1 MACLVAQSLVLAR
14 GKDSRMASDCVK
26 CKANKTSASDPKRGK
41 SISSSFGALISIHFD
56 NEIKT
61 SNIQIVHSVQVRS
74 IFDSFSATTYNTIF
88 HAAALEW
95 TLDFSLFLIFFF
107 FGKDFS
113 NSSGTVLLFALVHWV
128 AAEISLSSSCCQ
140 CMDDKGNGLNGS
152 QSDPEKYAK
161 LQRKAES
168 PEIYCIPREAE
179 LQLCRVARWRCHT
192 EGIKWDRVLLKNFSS
207 ECF

>member
-26 CKANKTSASDPKRGK
+26 CKASKTSASDPKRGK

-95 TLDFSLFLIFFF
+95 TLDFSLFLIFFWK
-107 FGKDFS
+107 G
-113 NSSGTVLLFALVHWV
+113 LLQLLWHCSVV
-128 AAEISLSSSCCQ
+128 CLGSLSSRR
-140 CMDDKGNGLNGS
+140 NF
-152 QSDPEKYAK
+152 
-161 LQRKAES
+161 
-168 PEIYCIPREAE
+168 
-179 LQLCRVARWRCHT
+179 
-192 EGIKWDRVLLKNFSS
+192 IKFILLPVYG
-207 ECF
+207 